1 MSQHFNALPMCDSC
15 VLQNVLLDTECVTAK
30 LADVGLARLIDNTST
45 RTNSSHLHG
54 WTLAYAAPV
63 RPFASVAAMGQLWQS
78 LCRPAC
84 SSVSCA
90 AL

>member
-1 MSQHFNALPMCDSC
+1 M
-15 VLQNVLLDTECVTAK
+15 TAK

-63 RPFASVAAMGQLWQS
+63 RPFASVAAMRLWQS
-78 LCRPAC
+78 MCRP
-84 SSVSCA
+84 SLSCNS
-90 AL
+90 

>member
-1 MSQHFNALPMCDSC
+1 MVVWLASCMSQHFIAFPMNDTCA
-15 VLQNVLLDTECVTAK
+15 LQNILLDNECLTAK

-63 RPFASVAAMGQLWQS
+63 RPFASVAAVGPWQS
-78 LCRPAC
+78 
-84 SSVSCA
+84 
-90 AL
+90 